1 MTAKGA
7 YKDPTTKYDLIDKM
21 MSRDFDGDI
30 ASLAVDRKLR
40 YERTRPNVLK
50 LEFGHSGR
58 TFEIVVRKPRT
69 EEALAA
75 FRAKRSGA
83 VSINKKNGRGKKGV
97 SAQKKAPEADQH
109 QNTGTTG

>member
-7 YKDPTTKYDLIDKM
+7 YKDPTTKYDLLDKM

-83 VSINKKNGRGKKGV
+83 VSIKGRGRGKKGV
-97 SAQKKAPEADQH
+97 KTERKESENGQQ
-109 QNTGTTG
+109 QNTGTGG

>member
-1 MTAKGA
+1 MNAKGA
-7 YKDPTTKYDLIDKM
+7 FKDPTTKYDLIDRM
-21 MSRDFDGDI
+21 MRRDFDGDL

-50 LEFGHSGR
+50 LEFGHSGQ
-58 TFEIVVRKPRT
+58 TFELVVRKPRT

-83 VSINKKNGRGKKGV
+83 VSIKGRGRGKKGV
-97 SAQKKAPEADQH
+97 KTERKESENGQQ
-109 QNTGTTG
+109 QNTGTGG